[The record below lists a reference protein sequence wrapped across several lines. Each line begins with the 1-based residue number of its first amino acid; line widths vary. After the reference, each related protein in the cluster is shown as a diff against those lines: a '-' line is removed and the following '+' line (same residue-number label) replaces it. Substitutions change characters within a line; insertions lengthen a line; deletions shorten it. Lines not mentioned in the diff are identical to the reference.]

1 MVIFMK
7 NNILIIV
14 DTLKIGGG
22 SDKFAAILGTELHEQ
37 GYNISYLTLMDGNP
51 KYSFKGDYYTLNES
65 DIYGNNFKRGLDLL
79 KYSSRIK
86 SICEDLK
93 IDTVI
98 SAGDPAN
105 FQALISRYLF
115 GNKIHLIIT
124 QHMNPGIFLDSPIKY
139 RLIKFF
145 YPRADKVVCVSR
157 EVEKILN
164 NDYGIEN
171 TVTIYNMVDI
181 QKNTRLSME
190 QLPDKYSAL
199 FEKNNQLKGNTDH
212 KIQERSS
219 RHENLR
225 KNTDHKNH
233 EGNTG
238 DENKEGNSS
247 HEKQAGKPNFN
258 FINMGRLDRQ
268 KGQWFLIRSFRWVVD
283 QYKNAQLFILGEG
296 DLRKELEDLIQELD
310 LSENVFL
317 LGDQENVF
325 PFLVNSDCFVF
336 SSLWEGLPLS
346 LIEALSV
353 NLPVISTDCK
363 TGPRE
368 ILCPEL
374 DLDET
379 INYPY
384 LGEQA
389 ILTKPFPNE
398 IIFKNLD
405 EVSLIK
411 SEQILANLMIK
422 MIGDPDIRKKYANG
436 ELITQNFSKEKIVTQ
451 WKRLLNK

>member
-51 KYSFKGDYYTLNES
+51 QYSFKGDYYTLNES

-105 FQALISRYLF
+105 FQALLSRYLF
-115 GNKIHLIIT
+115 GNKVRIIIT
-124 QHMNPGIFLDSPIKY
+124 QHMNPGIFLNSPIKY

-145 YPRADKVVCVSR
+145 YPKADKVVCVSR
-157 EVEKILN
+157 EVERILN

-171 TVTIYNMVDI
+171 TLTIYNMVDI

-190 QLPDKYSAL
+190 ELPDKYRSL
-199 FEKNNQLKGNTDH
+199 FERNNQLKGNMDH
-212 KIQERSS
+212 KIGERRSN
-219 RHENLR
+219 HKNLGT
-225 KNTDHKNH
+225 NADHKNQ
-233 EGNTG
+233 EGKN
-238 DENKEGNSS
+238 
-247 HEKQAGKPNFN
+247 HFN

-268 KGQWFLIRSFRWVVD
+268 KGQWFLIRSFRQVAD
-283 QYKNAQLFILGEG
+283 QYKNAQLFIMGEG
-296 DLRKELEDLIQELD
+296 DLRGDLEDLIQELD

-353 NLPVISTDCK
+353 DLPVISTDCK

-374 DLDET
+374 NLDET

-398 IIFKNLD
+398 IILKNLD
-405 EVSLIK
+405 EVSLIEP
-411 SEQILANLMIK
+411 EQILANIMIK
-422 MIGDPDIRKKYANG
+422 MIENPDIRKKYAHG
-436 ELITQNFSKEKIVTQ
+436 ELFTQNFAKEKIVTQ
-451 WKRLLNK
+451 WNKLLK

>member
-1 MVIFMK
+1 MI

-37 GYNISYLTLMDGNP
+37 GYNISYLALMDGSP

-105 FQALISRYLF
+105 FQALLSRYLF
-115 GNKIHLIIT
+115 GNKVRLIIT

-145 YPRADKVVCVSR
+145 YPKADKVVCVSR
-157 EVEKILN
+157 EVERILN

-171 TVTIYNMVDI
+171 TLTIYNMVDI
-181 QKNTRLSME
+181 QKNTRLAME
-190 QLPDKYSAL
+190 ELPDKYRSL
-199 FEKNNQLKGNTDH
+199 FERNNQLKVYADH

-219 RHENLR
+219 IHKNLG
-225 KNTDHKNH
+225 KNTDHTNH
-233 EGNTG
+233 EWSTD
-238 DENKEGNSS
+238 DEGINGPENQEGKT
-247 HEKQAGKPNFN
+247 HFN

-268 KGQWFLIRSFRWVVD
+268 KGQWFLIRSFRQVVD
-283 QYKNAQLFILGEG
+283 QYTNAQLFILGEG
-296 DLRKELEDLIQELD
+296 DLREKMEDLILELD

-325 PFLVNSDCFVF
+325 PFLANSDCFVF

-346 LIEALSV
+346 LIESLSV

-368 ILCPEL
+368 ILCPEI

-379 INYPY
+379 ITYPY
-384 LGEQA
+384 LGEYA

-405 EVSLIK
+405 EVSLSE
-411 SEQILANLMIK
+411 SEQILSNIMIK
-422 MIGDPDIRKKYANG
+422 MIGDPDIRKKYTHG

-451 WKRLLNK
+451 WNKLLK

>member
-37 GYNISYLTLMDGNP
+37 GYNISYLALVDGNP
-51 KYSFKGDYYTLNES
+51 KYSFKGDYYTLNEG

-86 SICEDLK
+86 SICEHLK

-115 GNKIHLIIT
+115 GNKVHLVIT
-124 QHMNPGIFLDSPIKY
+124 QHMNPEIFLDSPLKY

-171 TVTIYNMVDI
+171 TLTIYNMVDI
-181 QKNTRLSME
+181 QNNTRLSME
-190 QLPDKYSAL
+190 QLPDIYGAL
-199 FEKNNQLKGNTDH
+199 FERNNQVKGNTDH
-212 KIQERSS
+212 KIREKSS
-219 RHENLR
+219 N
-225 KNTDHKNH
+225 HKNLGKNAVH
-233 EGNTG
+233 KNQEGKNR
-238 DENKEGNSS
+238 
-247 HEKQAGKPNFN
+247 FN

-268 KGQWFLIRSFRWVVD
+268 KGQWFLIRSFRRVVD
-283 QYKNAQLFILGEG
+283 QYENAQLFIMGEG
-296 DLRKELEDLIQELD
+296 DLRGDLEDLIRELD

-325 PFLVNSDCFVF
+325 PFLANSDCFVF

-346 LIEALSV
+346 LLESLSV
-353 NLPVISTDCK
+353 NLPVVSTDCK

-368 ILCPEL
+368 ILCPEI

-405 EVSLIK
+405 EVSLIE
-411 SEQILANLMIK
+411 SEEILADIMIK
-422 MIGDPDIRKKYANG
+422 LIGNPDIRKKYTHG
-436 ELITQNFSKEKIVTQ
+436 VLITQNFSKEKIVTQ
-451 WKRLLNK
+451 WNKLLK

>member
-79 KYSSRIK
+79 RYSSRIK
-86 SICEDLK
+86 SICEDLM

-115 GNKIHLIIT
+115 GNKVRIIIT
-124 QHMNPGIFLDSPIKY
+124 QHMNPGIFLDSLIKY

-145 YPRADKVVCVSR
+145 YPKADKVGCVSR
-157 EVEKILN
+157 EVERILN

-181 QKNTRLSME
+181 QKNIRLSME

-199 FEKNNQLKGNTDH
+199 FERNNQVKGDTGN
-212 KIQERSS
+212 KILVRNSG
-219 RHENLR
+219 
-225 KNTDHKNH
+225 HKNQA
-233 EGNTG
+233 
-238 DENKEGNSS
+238 
-247 HEKQAGKPNFN
+247 EKTHFN
-258 FINMGRLDRQ
+258 FINMGRFDRQ
-268 KGQWFLIRSFRWVVD
+268 KGQWFLIRSFRRVVD

-296 DLRKELEDLIQELD
+296 DLRGDLENLIRKLD

-353 NLPVISTDCK
+353 NLPVVSTDCK

-368 ILCPEL
+368 ILCPEI

-384 LGEQA
+384 FGEHA
-389 ILTKPFPNE
+389 ILTKPFPYE
-398 IIFKNLD
+398 SIFKNLD
-405 EVSLIK
+405 EVSLIE
-411 SEQILANLMIK
+411 SEQILADIMIK
-422 MIGDPDIRKKYANG
+422 MIGDPDMRKKYANG
-436 ELITQNFSKEKIVTQ
+436 ELITQNFAKEKIVTQ
-451 WKRLLNK
+451 WIKLLKRFTK